1 MGVGIRLRLRVE
13 ASGRDGVVRMGVG
26 GADGSGCRLTVSIP
40 RGCFALELAR
50 GAASF
55 GATRAAGRGL
65 GGAAVIS
72 RSTSRSTH
80 TSSHTWGE
88 GESERVGV

>member
-1 MGVGIRLRLRVE
+1 MSGGRDKAEAEGRGVG
-13 ASGRDGVVRMGVG
+13 SGWG

-88 GESERVGV
+88 GESERVSV